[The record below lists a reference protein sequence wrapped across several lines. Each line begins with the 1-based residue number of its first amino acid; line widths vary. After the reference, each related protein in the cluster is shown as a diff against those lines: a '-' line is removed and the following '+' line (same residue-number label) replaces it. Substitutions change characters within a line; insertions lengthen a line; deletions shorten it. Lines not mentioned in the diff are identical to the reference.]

1 MLEGTGWVDII
12 AGVYAHLLGI
22 EGGHIGHAGVEV
34 YVGHQRGVET
44 VGTQG
49 GVNVLQVFSL
59 TCTLCG
65 EAHQLSASAYNALGL
80 FYAGLRV
87 VGVGGGH
94 RLHTHGGSTTYLQ
107 GAYLYGARGA
117 TMIIKNVDIHI
128 SLVDELTS

>member
-1 MLEGTGWVDII
+1 MFEGASRVDIV

-44 VGTQG
+44 IGTQG
-49 GVNVLQVFSL
+49 SVYVLKIFGL
-59 TCTLCG
+59 TCALCG

-87 VGVGGGH
+87 VGVGSGH
-94 RLHTHGGSTTYLQ
+94 RLHTHGGSTTHLQ

-117 TMIIKNVDIHI
+117 TMIIKDVDIHI
-128 SLVDELTS
+128 FFS